1 MIGLGS
7 RSSATELRLQIL
19 AGVTGIEPVYPG
31 FRDLCLTA
39 WLHPNRSGGICVG
52 THHADRDSCCPASA
66 ASRKLFVTTS
76 FLIDFGEVALSDP
89 PTEVSGL
96 SQLLAIRCQFV
107 GEFHPIWVTN
117 FRLSYIEVV
126 ND

>member
-1 MIGLGS
+1 M
-7 RSSATELRLQIL
+7 
-19 AGVTGIEPVYPG
+19 YPG

-107 GEFHPIWVTN
+107 EEFHLIWAIV
-117 FRLSYIEVV
+117 FHLVYAK
-126 ND
+126 